1 MWLLQPPLLYLG
13 LATSIQL
20 LQLFNGSAEKTKQ
33 GNSRSFRIF
42 RNLLSV
48 SRWTIMISPYSSSRF
63 NQITVLGQGDRFPFA
78 GFVQGQQ
85 LQFVVQTILSYVSSF
100 SRSMKALCKS
110 SLNTSSIDLPG
121 EKPDQCRFQS
131 FFRRGLRLVLQV
143 GSTPSIFR

>member
-48 SRWTIMISPYSSSRF
+48 SRWTIMISPYSSSRL
-63 NQITVLGQGDRFPFA
+63 NQITVRQ
-78 GFVQGQQ
+78 
-85 LQFVVQTILSYVSSF
+85 VSLCWLCSRTTAVARRPDDSLLRLLF